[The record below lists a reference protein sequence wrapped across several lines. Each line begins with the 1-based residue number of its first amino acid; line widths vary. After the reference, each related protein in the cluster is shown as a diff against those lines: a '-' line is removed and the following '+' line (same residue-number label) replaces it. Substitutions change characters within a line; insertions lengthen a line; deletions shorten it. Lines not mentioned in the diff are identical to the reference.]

1 MPMCNSYVVVSLAG
15 TLGVSCLMGSLLSSP
30 NVAATDLGIW
40 APEPWP
46 REHRDTED
54 RILPHQ
60 EDGRWVNFYRKNHPS
75 VVSFFAS
82 WLFGPDDSNIPGKAE
97 LNETLPVRSPSWCAA
112 PATFAASR
120 ARLTWLGHATVLAE
134 VDGATILTDPIM
146 SERAS
151 AVQFAGPRR
160 YTRAPCQVSQL
171 PHINGV
177 VVSHSHYDHLDLDTV
192 SSLAKTQPHITWFVP
207 MGMAQWLLDN
217 TAVTA
222 DQVREL
228 SWWEEAELPGTE
240 VRVAMT
246 PSNHWGKRT
255 LSDTMTML
263 WGSWAVLGPT
273 TTFWFGGDTGYS
285 AELFRQIGDKYG
297 PFTMAAIPIGAYQP
311 NWFMKYDH
319 VHPGEAVEIHKD
331 IRSGKSLGIHWGT
344 FKLTTENYL
353 EPPSLLTTFLN
364 QSDLDSKAFVAIDI
378 GDSINIDTDE

>member
-146 SERAS
+146 SERARWSHTLSILRNEFFYTLTPFS

-192 SSLAKTQPHITWFVP
+192 TSCCR
-207 MGMAQWLLDN
+207 MM
-217 TAVTA
+217 
-222 DQVREL
+222 
-228 SWWEEAELPGTE
+228 
-240 VRVAMT
+240 
-246 PSNHWGKRT
+246 
-255 LSDTMTML
+255 
-263 WGSWAVLGPT
+263 
-273 TTFWFGGDTGYS
+273 
-285 AELFRQIGDKYG
+285 
-297 PFTMAAIPIGAYQP
+297 
-311 NWFMKYDH
+311 
-319 VHPGEAVEIHKD
+319 
-331 IRSGKSLGIHWGT
+331 
-344 FKLTTENYL
+344 
-353 EPPSLLTTFLN
+353 
-364 QSDLDSKAFVAIDI
+364 
-378 GDSINIDTDE
+378 